1 MANKNENIDEII
13 RFYEKTKIRAE
24 YLKQNDEICGN
35 IMLSTPPQ
43 LSQIRRVKFQP
54 TLSPIAQS
62 PLSEDVSKS
71 SPKIQKEMKDV
82 QTQTDYLDLGMVSK
96 VCENRIEIKSKE
108 DSKDETEKQY
118 EMDEIK
124 SIHTQ
129 EIFVKYDKSQENQ
142 SISLLESQNKN
153 SKVETQE
160 KDNQIKKY
168 SLRENSRSITYTVP
182 SLRVKL
188 RRDTEKPEYNPFK
201 THNYFKPRKNL
212 N

>member
-1 MANKNENIDEII
+1 MSEIRSNKNENIEDII
-13 RFYEKTKIRAE
+13 RFYEKTKIRNE
-24 YLKQNDEICGN
+24 YLKQNEETSGN

-62 PLSEDVSKS
+62 PLSENVSKS
-71 SPKIQKEMKDV
+71 SPKIEKEMKNIG
-82 QTQTDYLDLGMVSK
+82 TQTDLVELKAISK
-96 VCENRIEIKSKE
+96 VCENRIEIKTKE
-108 DSKDETEKQY
+108 DSIDETENQY
-118 EMDEIK
+118 ELDEIK
-124 SIHTQ
+124 SINTG
-129 EIFVKYDKSQENQ
+129 EIMINYNKIKENQ
-142 SISLLESQNKN
+142 KQRMNQFEANP
-153 SKVETQE
+153 E
-160 KDNQIKKY
+160 KDIQTKKY

-201 THNYFKPRKNL
+201 THNYFKPKKIL